1 MSREWILAVVM
12 AILSTYALAQGTGLQ
27 NSQPRSGLLSG
38 EPRSGL
44 QSGEPRSGFRGAEPR
59 ASVGGDAAFRT
70 QRGVFGT
77 EVPNS
82 PDQPNRGGTVGR

>member
-1 MSREWILAVVM
+1 MLRQWIFAVAM
-12 AILSTYALAQGTGLQ
+12 AVLPTYALAQGTGVQ
-27 NSQPRSGLLSG
+27 SSQPRSGLQSG

-44 QSGEPRSGFRGAEPR
+44 QSGEPRSGFRVGEPR

-77 EVPNS
+77 EVPSS
-82 PDQPNRGGTVGR
+82 PGQPNRGGTVGR